1 METHGLLGPEY
12 LDLAMD
18 IYRRGTARMDEQN
31 IRQWD
36 EIYPDRATVE
46 CDITEGSLYGLLVD
60 GLLHAVQVMNEK
72 QDESYFSMPWRYPDN
87 RPLVLHRLCV
97 DPAFQNAGLGGRMV
111 RYAEEFAETSGYRT
125 IRFDAFVDNPISVGI
140 YRKMGFSECGI
151 VRFRKGDFYCF
162 EKKTSHY

>member
-1 METHGLLGPEY
+1 MEAHRQIGPEY

-18 IYRRGTARMDEQN
+18 IYRCATSRMDEQN
-31 IRQWD
+31 IPQWD
-36 EIYPDRATVE
+36 EVYPDRAAIE
-46 CDITEGSLYGLLVD
+46 RDIAEGSLYGLFIH

-72 QDESYFSMPWRYPDN
+72 QDESYSAMPWRYPDE

-97 DPAFQNAGLGGRMV
+97 DPAFQNAGVGRRMV
-111 RYAEEFAETSGYRT
+111 RYAEEFAEANGYRT

-140 YRKMGFSECGI
+140 YRKMGFSDCGI